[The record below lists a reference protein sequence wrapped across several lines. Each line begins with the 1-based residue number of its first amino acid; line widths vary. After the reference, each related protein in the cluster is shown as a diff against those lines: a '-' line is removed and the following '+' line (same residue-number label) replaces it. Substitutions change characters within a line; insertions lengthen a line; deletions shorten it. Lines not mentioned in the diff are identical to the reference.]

1 MENFDKY
8 LYPHQKI
15 AISEKNKYDK
25 CLINMWCG
33 TGKTRTFTISL
44 FQDNQD
50 LNVIVFPSLG
60 LINQYNNDYFLN
72 QDNIF
77 KDNFDNFQCL
87 AFCSDDES
95 KLNCKSN
102 KINYS
107 TSDIRLKTFIKKK
120 ENKIILVTYQSFE
133 KFINICISNNIRI
146 NRLLFDEAHNLVG
159 EKIQKIVFNNDEL
172 DNIVDK
178 TEYYTATPVNR
189 NGIIMYD
196 RDEPENSDCGELA
209 FEYLY
214 YQAVEDKICKA
225 FNTEISLYC
234 QKPEYKN
241 KYQPIFEL
249 IIRACLSGKYD
260 YWNILTYHSY
270 VNESDDKSEGISFV
284 KDFASSKNEKLVK
297 TLFTKIQN
305 EEFPDTIEL
314 YNVDNVI
321 LKGVHS
327 NTKNRQ
333 QILDDFDK
341 SIEKGRIFILS
352 SCGILNE
359 GIDTKWAN
367 MGVPINPSQSIVKES
382 QRIGRLVRIPELNM
396 PDAVMLIP
404 CMIDITQYNKMETD
418 EDKDKM
424 IREQL
429 SESGN
434 FNIALNVMS
443 AFKYQYDPELYEMC
457 LRYPNMYAPQE
468 IKDNLAKYGLIT
480 KESQGELIDNLKY
493 ICEKEDILFEIETN
507 TDMNDD
513 ELLELCSKNI
523 DKRIEI
529 YTQDYDEPVKFINR
543 ECVDDEPIRLFYSDD
558 DKNYSPVIKKP
569 EYKRIKKD
577 AIKSP
582 KKRKPIFNIHTHPD
596 LDVLW
601 KIKDI
606 KLNKMFGKG
615 VLDVNISWN
624 VKKWN
629 DKLQQV
635 SKYIDTTNK
644 LPLTTDKNEETK
656 KLGQWLDRQ
665 RTIYKKNEGIMKNTV
680 VKKSWEKFIDKYKVY
695 LGDEFFINSTDLDIK
710 CFAMTWNCGQP
721 ENRCKNTI
729 VSKKHNLCK
738 VHNDYYKNKHL
749 LNYGYYTITG
759 KDSIPDA
766 SICGGKKQI
775 RNSNQNFTYENEEDV
790 LLLKPMNKTILDI
803 HYKYNYFD
811 FNEYIKRLELTDKER
826 THMSKFYNPDD
837 YNSKYDKDWNINYE
851 LLKTYMTKEKQCPVQ
866 RYKTDCDVKLGIW
879 ISKQRT
885 NKKKNKL
892 DKTKI
897 TKLES
902 LTGWFWD
909 LDEGWNI
916 NYELLKTYMIENNN
930 QCPIR
935 VYITE
940 YGVKLGNWVSKQR
953 QDKKKNKL
961 DKTKINKLESLE
973 GWFWELDL
981 DECWNIKYELLKT
994 YMIENNN
1001 QCPIRV
1007 YITEYGVKLGY
1018 WIHTQRQDKR
1028 KKILT
1033 QDRIDKLE
1041 SLEGWF
1047 WEKKD
1052 MSKPNFQPKKET
1064 SNNKTKRLPPK
1075 SIMSEL
1081 HKKYKTMT
1089 SENLHKHFQENP
1101 KDWEDYHKISKEKE
1115 KSFPTKEIP
1124 RNVIIE
1130 YLKELPGKKQKIIAD
1145 LGCGEGEINDYFK
1158 NNNRF
1163 NFHNFDH
1170 VSCKSIIEKQ
1180 DIKNTELEDYDVD
1193 ICILSLAMWG
1203 SNCKDYITETNRIL
1217 DTGGTLLIVE
1227 PYKRWCDNDERENK
1241 LVKLLEENNFTI
1253 ISIIEKKFMFIEA
1266 RKNN

>member
-1 MENFDKY
+1 MIFFYKLIYIIHNLIVLLMENFDKY

-33 TGKTRTFTISL
+33 TGKTRTFTISI

-87 AFCSDDES
+87 AFCSDDDS
-95 KLNCKSN
+95 KLKLKSSAI
-102 KINYS
+102 KYS
-107 TSDIRLKTFIKKK
+107 TSDKICKSFMKKK
-120 ENKIILVTYQSFE
+120 DKKIVLVTYQSFE
-133 KFINICISNNIRI
+133 KFINICISDNIQI

-225 FNTEISLYC
+225 FNTEICLYC

-270 VNESDDKSEGISFV
+270 VNQTDDKSEGISFV
-284 KDFASSKNEKLVK
+284 KDFASSKNETLIKK
-297 TLFTKIQN
+297 LFTKIQN
-305 EEFPDTIEL
+305 EEFSYTKEL
-314 YNVDNVI
+314 YNVNNVI

-333 QILDDFDK
+333 QILNDFDDK
-341 SIEKGRIFILS
+341 QKGRIFILS
-352 SCGILNE
+352 SCCILNE

-396 PDAVMLIP
+396 PDAIILIP
-404 CMIDITQYNKMETD
+404 CMIDIIQYDKMETD

-434 FNIALNVMS
+434 FNTALNVMS

-457 LRYPNMYAPQE
+457 LRYPNMYAPQQ
-468 IKDNLAKYGLIT
+468 IKDNLAKYDLIT

-493 ICEKEDILFEIETN
+493 ICEKEDIPFEIEPN
-507 TDMNDD
+507 NNMNDD

-523 DKRIEI
+523 DKTIEI

-569 EYKRIKKD
+569 EHKITKKEGIKL
-577 AIKSP
+577 P

-601 KIKDI
+601 NIKDV

-624 VKKWN
+624 VKKW
-629 DKLQQV
+629 DEKLQKV
-635 SKYIDTTNK
+635 STYINTNQK
-644 LPLTTDKNEETK
+644 SPLTTDKNEETK

-665 RTIYKKNEGIMKNTV
+665 RTNYKKNEGIMKNTV

-710 CFAMTWNCGQP
+710 CFAMTWNSGQS
-721 ENRCKNTI
+721 ENRCTKTI

-738 VHNDYYKNKHL
+738 THNNYYNKKQL
-749 LNYGYYTITG
+749 LCYGYYTITG
-759 KDSIPDA
+759 KDSVPDA
-766 SICGGKKQI
+766 SRCGGKKQI

-790 LLLKPMNKTILDI
+790 LLLKPLNKTILDI
-803 HYKYNYFD
+803 HFKYNDFD

-837 YNSKYDKDWNINYE
+837 YNSKYDEGWNIKYE
-851 LLKTYMTKEKQCPVQ
+851 LLKTYMTKEKQCPTES
-866 RYKTDCDVKLGIW
+866 YITDYEVNIGIW
-879 ISKQRT
+879 IR
-885 NKKKNKL
+885 
-892 DKTKI
+892 
-897 TKLES
+897 
-902 LTGWFWD
+902 
-909 LDEGWNI
+909 
-916 NYELLKTYMIENNN
+916 
-930 QCPIR
+930 
-935 VYITE
+935 
-940 YGVKLGNWVSKQR
+940 KQR
-953 QDKKKNKL
+953 QDKKNNKL

-973 GWFWELDL
+973 GWFWA
-981 DECWNIKYELLKT
+981 
-994 YMIENNN
+994 
-1001 QCPIRV
+1001 
-1007 YITEYGVKLGY
+1007 
-1018 WIHTQRQDKR
+1018 
-1028 KKILT
+1028 
-1033 QDRIDKLE
+1033 
-1041 SLEGWF
+1041 
-1047 WEKKD
+1047 KKD
-1052 MSKPNFQPKKET
+1052 MSKPNIEPTIEPKKET

-1075 SIMSEL
+1075 SVMSEL

-1101 KDWEDYHKISKEKE
+1101 KDWKDYHKISKENE
-1115 KSFPTKEIP
+1115 KSFPTEEIP
-1124 RNVIIE
+1124 RNVIID
-1130 YLKELPGKKQKIIAD
+1130 YLCKLPGKKQKIIAD
-1145 LGCGEGEINDYFK
+1145 LGCGLGEINDYFK

-1163 NFHNFDH
+1163 KFHNFDH
-1170 VSCKSIIEKQ
+1170 VSCKPTIEKQ

-1203 SNCKDYITETNRIL
+1203 SNCEDYITETNRIL
-1217 DTGGTLLIVE
+1217 DTGGILLIVE
-1227 PYKRWCDNDERENK
+1227 PYKRWCDNDERENR

-1253 ISIIEKKFMFIEA
+1253 IRIIEKKFMLIEA